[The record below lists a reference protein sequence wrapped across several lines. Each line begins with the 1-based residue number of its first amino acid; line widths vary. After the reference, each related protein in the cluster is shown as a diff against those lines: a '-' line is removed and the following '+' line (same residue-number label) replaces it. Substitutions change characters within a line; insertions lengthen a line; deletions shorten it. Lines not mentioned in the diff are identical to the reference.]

1 MSDQLVELAPTRSQR
16 RACHTV
22 MSITIFHNPRCSKSR
37 QTLELIK
44 SRGITPNVVE
54 YLSSPPA
61 AEELLRIS
69 SLLGKPLTDLL
80 RRGESEFKDAADAV
94 SLMDE
99 NALATWISVNPK
111 VLERPIVVDDETGR
125 AIVGRPPE
133 NVLTLL

>member
-1 MSDQLVELAPTRSQR
+1 
-16 RACHTV
+16 